1 MLSVYILL
9 VTKCVS
15 LHKTTTINHTGMN
28 LNTVLIDMNSVLNVP
43 IFLLSISYISVEE
56 TKALR
61 ACD

>member
-1 MLSVYILL
+1 
-9 VTKCVS
+9 
-15 LHKTTTINHTGMN
+15 MN